1 MKILLL
7 AEMNFYWLWCLG
19 SSWLMRPTTWSPA
32 CQTDVITDTKFTLF
46 SLLPVYSWILPVVF
60 TSWHF
65 LPMKFNTFER
75 TVIITC
81 FPPDVFPPVVWS
93 SEISLVKTYFSCL
106 VMPPTEFDR
115 RWDAF
120 DFFFSAWPPP
130 VKDVAAA
137 DPPKCRQVENISPS
151 FLDPLKR
158 WEVVTVLCELKIQ
171 VTTYIAEKMVRGLT
185 SVKTVVSAK
194 GVVACT

>member
-1 MKILLL
+1 
-7 AEMNFYWLWCLG
+7 
-19 SSWLMRPTTWSPA
+19 
-32 CQTDVITDTKFTLF
+32 
-46 SLLPVYSWILPVVF
+46 
-60 TSWHF
+60 
-65 LPMKFNTFER
+65 MKFNTFER

-106 VMPPTEFDR
+106 VMPPTEFER

-171 VTTYIAEKMVRGLT
+171 WFAMMKRKRLCADNCQKTLKMNIVKEMIQIH
-185 SVKTVVSAK
+185 SVFANRNREIITLVLSLFFS
-194 GVVACT
+194 